1 MHWNIPREARII
13 SLLAGIIAC
22 HFVNGDHN
30 TENVRSTV
38 ETLFEKV
45 KSLQVKEDSSFR
57 PPLFW
62 EKHKGMYESDVKF
75 YFHGAEDL
83 FLFREAF
90 RVYDDNMFATAWI
103 TSCLLETFRYGNGPK
118 PSEDQITSAIL
129 AIREYH
135 DKNVDFANSLM
146 TFWPQKYNETYKA
159 WQSYPINLHQ
169 FFDLAATANATELE
183 KILDKLGLHNIAE
196 IIDRLLHSE

>member
-1 MHWNIPREARII
+1 MFFKSITK
-13 SLLAGIIAC
+13 LLASLVLFCALTESKN
-22 HFVNGDHN
+22 VNDI
-30 TENVRSTV
+30 RSTV
-38 ETLFEKV
+38 NSLFKRVEA
-45 KSLQVKEDSSFR
+45 LQVKEHVPFR

-75 YFHGAEDL
+75 YFHGPEDL

-90 RVYDDNMFATAWI
+90 RVYDDNMFGTAWI

-129 AIREYH
+129 AIEEYH
-135 DKNVDFANSLM
+135 DKNVDYANSLM

-159 WQSYPINLHQ
+159 WQSYPSNLHH
-169 FFDLAATANATELE
+169 FFALAASANATDIEKFLE
-183 KILDKLGLHNIAE
+183 KLGLENIAE
-196 IIDRLLHSE
+196 IIERLLHSE